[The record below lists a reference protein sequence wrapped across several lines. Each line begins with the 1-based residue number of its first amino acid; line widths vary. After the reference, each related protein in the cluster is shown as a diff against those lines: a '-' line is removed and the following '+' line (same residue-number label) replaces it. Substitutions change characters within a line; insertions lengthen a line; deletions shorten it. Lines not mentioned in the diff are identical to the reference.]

1 MLLLRSPEKQVS
13 EVICKLQGNHQQK
26 QSYLCLQPS
35 AHCFTVVDFPV
46 HTTAEIKKPSPASLV
61 LLAPKM
67 QRSGPQVEDAAVAG

>member
-35 AHCFTVVDFPV
+35 AHCFTVDDSTEYIFD
-46 HTTAEIKKPSPASLV
+46 V
-61 LLAPKM
+61 LIY
-67 QRSGPQVEDAAVAG
+67 RFGDYSN